1 MQGKSLRIYSS
12 DKTFF
17 SKLTNTL
24 TRLLIPTKIGIN
36 GVLISIKRNTVL
48 KNYEIYIGGENLD
61 SEKRSLLEKKFEES
75 YNLYLDAIDK
85 NIIDS
90 IYKKVKNGSATDFE
104 KEALSK
110 YYMIVNLKDEE
121 FTEYKYRK
129 QKYLLEI
136 DYEVIKNMN
145 KQKSY
150 DKFINFYTNKM
161 ESIYK
166 SILKNYSVKLA
177 DNLTLVA
184 KDGIYDKIFKTLE
197 EYIANI
203 LPLKFQNTQ
212 NEYKDLIN
220 EYEKFERFTVGKLD
234 QNETIE
240 KNMVLLG
247 ISRKIF
253 THSIPLSV
261 AEQCYVKLLKDLR
274 SLIVDT
280 RIVKKQQRAYE
291 LLLRLIEEFSQ
302 NLLSTKIYWD
312 KYEDKQEYRK
322 FWDQYTNIQ
331 ELKKTDLEEYV
342 KQKEIL
348 FLKSELRQVQRDEN
362 KYCKII
368 KFYKEKLAELGCM
381 RKLKN
386 RYNDKIIFKR
396 YKKIKSKRNVS

>member
-368 KFYKEKLAELGCM
+368 KFYKDKLAELGCM
-381 RKLKN
+381 RKIKN

-396 YKKIKSKRNVS
+396 YKRIKSKRNVS